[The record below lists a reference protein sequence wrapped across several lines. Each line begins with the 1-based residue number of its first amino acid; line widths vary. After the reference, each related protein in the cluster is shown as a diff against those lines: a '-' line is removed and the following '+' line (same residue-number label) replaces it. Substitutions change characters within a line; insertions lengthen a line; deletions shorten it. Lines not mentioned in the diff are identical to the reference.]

1 MHDKLEIRSYG
12 GDAAP
17 RLDGRTIDGYA
28 IVFNQRSEVCL
39 TGRLKMVIASS

>member
-17 RLDGRTIDGYA
+17 RLDGRTIDG
-28 IVFNQRSEVCL
+28 IVTSDRGSL
-39 TGRLKMVIASS
+39 TGPEKVIV